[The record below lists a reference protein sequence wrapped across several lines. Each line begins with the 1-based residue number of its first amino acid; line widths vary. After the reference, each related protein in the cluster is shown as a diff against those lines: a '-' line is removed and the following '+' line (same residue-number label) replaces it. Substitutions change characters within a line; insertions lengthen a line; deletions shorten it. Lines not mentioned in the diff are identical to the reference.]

1 MCHSTTEQRPDL
13 RQLATCVLC
22 ALAFASL
29 SGCRDQSP
37 TEPEASAPL
46 VAQPDEL
53 AADLTADQSAASP
66 AAGGPVGATTTRL
79 PRSFFVNP
87 ATGNDAN
94 LGTNLKPFKTLAH
107 GLSLAI
113 AGDTMRLAIG
123 VYSAATN
130 GERFTNGSQQVD
142 VPAGVLILGTPGE
155 AISQLQGVP
164 EDIIGLNL
172 KGTAT
177 VRNLIVRGF
186 RSGIRGTQGVQTLKN
201 VVLDQNILG
210 LELSGSAKTTLV
222 TSRAVLVPR
231 ANSAATVMGA
241 FVSQQAQLTVIGGT
255 IGREVRSCTL
265 DMRGVSLRDGARL
278 TMKNG
283 ATIKDVA
290 GIGLALFGSSKARLT
305 GLTTID
311 RNLSQFPGCSPSA
324 NVFATD
330 FSTLTLKNARVLSTG
345 GTKADGIVAN
355 TSGLVT
361 LDSTQVKGHSGIGLK
376 GILDLKLV
384 ATRSVFQFNGV
395 GIDVFNGPN
404 SNITITGST
413 VSNNGIGIH
422 APFFKLRKSV
432 VTSNQTGI
440 SVSTFSADLGQVGD
454 PGSNFIAANSI
465 TGVTWD
471 AKMISGGVGGIFAS
485 GNNWNAFTQGSDG
498 NGHYLAKPLLN
509 NDSPSASGKNFVLP
523 TIDAN
528 DLFQIQL

>member
-1 MCHSTTEQRPDL
+1 
-13 RQLATCVLC
+13 
-22 ALAFASL
+22 
-29 SGCRDQSP
+29 
-37 TEPEASAPL
+37 
-46 VAQPDEL
+46 
-53 AADLTADQSAASP
+53 
-66 AAGGPVGATTTRL
+66 
-79 PRSFFVNP
+79 
-87 ATGNDAN
+87 
-94 LGTNLKPFKTLAH
+94 
-107 GLSLAI
+107 
-113 AGDTMRLAIG
+113 
-123 VYSAATN
+123 
-130 GERFTNGSQQVD
+130 
-142 VPAGVLILGTPGE
+142 
-155 AISQLQGVP
+155 
-164 EDIIGLNL
+164 
-172 KGTAT
+172 
-177 VRNLIVRGF
+177 
-186 RSGIRGTQGVQTLKN
+186 
-201 VVLDQNILG
+201 
-210 LELSGSAKTTLV
+210 
-222 TSRAVLVPR
+222 
-231 ANSAATVMGA
+231 
-241 FVSQQAQLTVIGGT
+241 LTVIGGT
-255 IGREVRSCTL
+255 IGREVQNCTL

-290 GIGLALFGSSKARLT
+290 GIGLAMFGSSKATLT

-330 FSTLTLKNARVLSTG
+330 FTTLTLKNARVLSTG

-361 LDSTQVKGHSGIGLK
+361 LDSTLVKGHSGIGLK

-384 ATRSVFQFNGV
+384 ATRSAFQFNGV

-440 SVSTFSADLGQVGD
+440 SVATFSADLGQVGD

-471 AKMISGGVGGIFAS
+471 AKVISGGVGGIFAS
-485 GNNWNAFTQGSDG
+485 GNAWNAFTQGSDA
-498 NGHYLAKPLLN
+498 NGRYLANPLLN